1 MERPVTPTTCET
13 QLRVRYAETDQMG
26 VVYHS
31 NFIIW
36 FEVGRVE
43 ALRQI
48 GFAYK
53 RLEEDGCHLP
63 VVQLHCR
70 YRAPAH
76 YDDLITV
83 RTQIRRL
90 REGVVHFFYEV
101 LRSENGQLLAE
112 GDTLHFAVDEQGN
125 RRAFP
130 AKYMAALRK
139 AVQPMADSTGGLRPS
154 SPG

>member
-1 MERPVTPTTCET
+1 LEKPVSPTICET

-48 GFAYK
+48 GLAYK
-53 RLEEDGCHLP
+53 EMEREGCHLP
-63 VVQLHCR
+63 VVQVHCR

-76 YDDLITV
+76 YDDLITI
-83 RTQIRRL
+83 RTEIRRL
-90 REGVVHFFYEV
+90 RDGVVHFYYEV
-101 LRSENGQLLAE
+101 LRSEGGQLLAE
-112 GDTLHFAVDEQGN
+112 GDTLHFAMNDNGN
-125 RRAFP
+125 RCAFP
-130 AKYMAALRK
+130 EKHMAALRK
-139 AVQPMADSTGGLRPS
+139 AVSTGLKPRAISG
-154 SPG
+154 

>member
-1 MERPVTPTTCET
+1 VNATICET

-43 ALRQI
+43 ALRQL

-53 RLEEDGCHLP
+53 QMEQEGCHLP
-63 VVQLHCR
+63 VVQVHCR

-83 RTQIRRL
+83 RTEIRRL
-90 REGVVHFFYEV
+90 RDGVIHFFYEV
-101 LRSENGQLLAE
+101 LRSDGGELLAE
-112 GDTLHFAVDEQGN
+112 GDTLHFALDDQGN
-125 RRAFP
+125 RCNFP
-130 AKYMAALRK
+130 EKYLLPLRK
-139 AVQPMADSTGGLRPS
+139 AVGRG
-154 SPG
+154 